1 MYRTNETM
9 NRESFGVEEVLCPEE
24 KGKFFSVDTLLD
36 LTETI
41 ATMAMGAGFLLLIAA
56 WLAALR

>member
-1 MYRTNETM
+1 MYRTNETV
-9 NRESFGVEEVLCPEE
+9 NKESFCGEEVLCHEE

-41 ATMAMGAGFLLLIAA
+41 ATMVMGAGFLLLVAA
-56 WLAALR
+56 WLAAL

>member
-9 NRESFGVEEVLCPEE
+9 NRESFGTEEVLSTEE

-41 ATMAMGAGFLLLIAA
+41 ATMTMGAGFLLLVAA
-56 WLAALR
+56 WLAALG